1 MEIPKYSYVEHPRFE
16 QAGFRIADG
25 KYENVIYTYGKVK
38 PIEEDDKLRLKFE
51 YNVHENPNDV
61 DTDSDEFINMI
72 GDILTIEIDKDK
84 NDNSRED
91 REDGSQESTT

>member
-1 MEIPKYSYVEHPRFE
+1 MGIPKYSYVEHPRFE

-61 DTDSDEFINMI
+61 DTDSNEFINMI
-72 GDILTIEIDKDK
+72 GDILTMEIDKEK

-91 REDGSQESTT
+91 RENGSQESTT

>member
-38 PIEEDDKLRLKFE
+38 PNEEDDKLRLKFE

-61 DTDSDEFINMI
+61 DTESDEFINMI
-72 GDILTIEIDKDK
+72 GDILTLEIDKEK

-91 REDGSQESTT
+91 RENGSQESTT

>member
-72 GDILTIEIDKDK
+72 GDILTLEIDK
-84 NDNSRED
+84 
-91 REDGSQESTT
+91 

>member
-38 PIEEDDKLRLKFE
+38 PIEENDKLRLKFE

-72 GDILTIEIDKDK
+72 GDILTLEIDKEK

-91 REDGSQESTT
+91 RENGSQESTT

>member
-1 MEIPKYSYVEHPRFE
+1 MGIPKYNYVEHPRFE

-72 GDILTIEIDKDK
+72 GDILTLEIDKEK

-91 REDGSQESTT
+91 RENGSQESTT

>member
-72 GDILTIEIDKDK
+72 GDILTLEIDKEK

-91 REDGSQESTT
+91 RENGTQKSNT

>member
-1 MEIPKYSYVEHPRFE
+1 MAIPKYNYVENSKFE
-16 QAGFRIADG
+16 QMGFRIADG
-25 KYENVIYTYGKVK
+25 EYENVIYTYGKVK

-61 DTDSDEFINMI
+61 DTDSNEFINMI
-72 GDILTIEIDKDK
+72 GDILTMEIDKEK

-91 REDGSQESTT
+91 RENGSQESTT

>member
-72 GDILTIEIDKDK
+72 GDILTLEIDKEK

-91 REDGSQESTT
+91 RENDSQESTT

>member
-38 PIEEDDKLRLKFE
+38 PVEENDKLRLKFE

-72 GDILTIEIDKDK
+72 GDILTMEIDKEK

-91 REDGSQESTT
+91 RENGSQESTT

>member
-72 GDILTIEIDKDK
+72 GDILTMEIDKDK

-91 REDGSQESTT
+91 RENGSQESTT

>member
-38 PIEEDDKLRLKFE
+38 PKEHAKEVLEDLD
-51 YNVHENPNDV
+51 
-61 DTDSDEFINMI
+61 
-72 GDILTIEIDKDK
+72 
-84 NDNSRED
+84 
-91 REDGSQESTT
+91 

>member
-51 YNVHENPNDV
+51 YNVHENPNDL

-72 GDILTIEIDKDK
+72 GDILTLEIDKEK

-91 REDGSQESTT
+91 RENGSQESTT

>member
-72 GDILTIEIDKDK
+72 GDILTLEIDKEK

-91 REDGSQESTT
+91 RENGSQESTT

>member
-72 GDILTIEIDKDK
+72 GDILTMEIDKEK

-91 REDGSQESTT
+91 RENGSQESTT

>member
-72 GDILTIEIDKDK
+72 GDILTLEIDKEK

>member
-25 KYENVIYTYGKVK
+25 KYENVIYTDGKVK
-38 PIEEDDKLRLKFE
+38 PLEENDKLRLKFE